1 VESSVLHQTWM
12 ADGRNLM
19 TTLFQDVRYGLRL
32 LWKSPGFTIVA
43 VLSLALGVGAN
54 TAIFSI
60 VDAVLLR
67 SLPFSHP
74 DRLVK
79 IVANNRGVG
88 ARDIGLSVP
97 EFDDLRLRAGIF
109 EQVSALNGGPANLT
123 GGERPQHLELLEVS
137 PNYFSMLGTS
147 AHIGRVFGPGDEA
160 PGFAEAA
167 VISDSLWASGFG
179 RDPGVLGRKML
190 LDNDPYTIVGVL
202 PPGFHHPGPTLA
214 TDVEIWITAGFRA
227 DPFPKP
233 DRSLRSLPGAI
244 GLLKPGI
251 SREQAQARLNA
262 FTAQLRAEYATDYPA
277 GSDWSIEIEPL
288 QESLVGNVRP
298 MLLVL
303 MGAVALVILL
313 ASVNVANL
321 LLARA
326 SGRQREM
333 AVRRA
338 LGATR
343 SRLILQMLTES
354 LILSLV
360 SGVVGLL
367 TGIAA
372 LRFVPFLPGRIPRL
386 TEVQVDW
393 TVLGFALF
401 VSLLAGLGFGLVPAL
416 QSSKAEIAVAI
427 REGARGSG
435 TSRKTKRLRGL
446 LIASESALAV
456 VLMVGAGLLLRT
468 FWGLLQQNPGFNPS
482 RIVAANLY
490 LPVPNNP
497 DLDRYAKSEVF
508 NTFVREAVRRIGGLP
523 GIDLASMTTDL
534 PVAHL
539 SRRRAVDIEDRPD
552 ESRKGL
558 FSEITSVT
566 PEHFKLLQAS
576 LVRGRYFT
584 EDDDTGKQ
592 QVAIVDESTA
602 RTYWPDQDPVGR
614 RLSMRSPRG
623 AASPPCI
630 VVGVIK
636 DIKSDGLDQSGAPH
650 IYRPIYQFPGPRSLS
665 LIVTVRTSLSAATLE
680 PLIRRELQAVDPDLP
695 VFNVRTMNEVIDG
708 SLSSRRFSAELVGVF
723 AVVALL
729 LASVGIYGLLAY
741 MVGQRAHEI
750 GVRMALGATP
760 SIIGKMIVSRGVGLA
775 GIGVGLGLIL
785 SGIMAPLISSLLY
798 GVTPFDPEVFVAV
811 PLILMVV
818 VLLASYIPARRAARV
833 NPIVALRA
841 S

>member
-1 VESSVLHQTWM
+1 
-12 ADGRNLM
+12 M
-19 TTLFQDVRYGLRL
+19 TTLLQDMRYGLRV

-60 VDAVLLR
+60 VNAVLLR

-88 ARDIGLSVP
+88 AQDIGLSVP
-97 EFDDLRLRAGIF
+97 ELDDLRSRAGVF
-109 EQVSALNGGPANLT
+109 EQVTATQGGPTNLT

-160 PGFAEAA
+160 QGFAEAA
-167 VISDSLWASGFG
+167 VISDSLWARGFG
-179 RDPGVLGRKML
+179 RDPGVLGRKMQ

-202 PPGFHHPGPTLA
+202 PPGFRHPGRTVA
-214 TDVEIWITAGFRA
+214 TDVEIWVTCGFRA
-227 DPFPKP
+227 DPYPKP
-233 DRSLRSLPGAI
+233 DRSLRVLPGAI

-251 SREQAQARLNA
+251 SLEQAQARLDTFA
-262 FTAQLRAEYATDYPA
+262 SQLRAEYATNYPA
-277 GSDWSIEIEPL
+277 GSDWSIEAEPL

-303 MGAVALVILL
+303 MGAVVLIILL

-333 AVRRA
+333 AVRLA
-338 LGATR
+338 LGASR
-343 SRLILQMLTES
+343 SRMIRQMLTES
-354 LILSLV
+354 VILALV
-360 SGVVGLL
+360 SGVVGVL
-367 TGIAA
+367 TAIAA
-372 LRFVPFLPGRIPRL
+372 LHFVQFLPARIPRL
-386 TEVQVDW
+386 AEVQVDW
-393 TVLGFALF
+393 TVLAFALL

-435 TSRKTKRLRGL
+435 TSGKTNRLRGL

-468 FWGLLQQNPGFNPS
+468 FWGLLQENPGFNPS

-497 DLDRYAKSEVF
+497 DMDRYAKPEIF
-508 NTFVREAVRRIGGLP
+508 NSFVREAVRRVSAIP
-523 GIDLASMTTDL
+523 GVDLASMTTDL
-534 PVAHL
+534 PVTHL
-539 SRRRAVDIEDRPD
+539 SRRRAVNIEDRPD
-552 ESRKGL
+552 ESGKGL

-566 PEHFKLLQAS
+566 PEYFKVLQAS

-592 QVAIVDESTA
+592 PVAIVDESTA
-602 RTYWPDQDPVGR
+602 RTYWPDRDPIGR
-614 RLSMRSPRG
+614 RLSIRSPRG
-623 AASPPCI
+623 AANPPWCT

-650 IYRPIYQFPGPRSLS
+650 IYQPIYQFRGPRSLS
-665 LIVTVRTSLSAATLE
+665 LSVTVRTSLSATSLE
-680 PLIRRELQAVDPDLP
+680 PQIRREIQAVDPNLP

-708 SLSSRRFSAELVGVF
+708 SLASRRFSAELVGVF

-750 GVRMALGATP
+750 GVRMALGAMP
-760 SIIGKMIVSRGVGLA
+760 STIGKMIVSRGAGLA
-775 GIGVGLGLIL
+775 GIGLVVGLIL

-798 GVTPFDPEVFVAV
+798 GVRPIDPEVFIAV
-811 PLILMVV
+811 PLILMMV

-833 NPIVALRA
+833 NPIVALRE